1 MRNKRVAIIGT
12 AGVPARYGG
21 FETLA
26 EYLVKN
32 LSSKYDITV
41 YCSAKNYEKKLN
53 SYNGANLKYIN
64 INANGFQ
71 SIFYDIV
78 SIFDSLKYADT
89 LLILGISGCI
99 ILPLLKYFALKNNKK
114 IIVNIDGIEWKRKK
128 WGIFAKYFLKLSE
141 KMTVKYADVVVSDN
155 LVIKNYIK
163 SKYNID
169 SMLIT
174 YGGDHV
180 KKEAIDHNLITEYP
194 FLKEK
199 YAFKVARIEPENNI
213 HLILEAF
220 SEFKELNLVL
230 VGNWDK
236 SRYGQEL
243 RKKYHSFSNIFLL
256 DPIYDQKILNAI
268 RSNCFVYIHGH
279 SAGGT
284 NPSLV
289 EAMYLGLPI
298 IAYGVEYN
306 KVTTQYKALYFMN
319 KNELLKLIN
328 EIISNIDLLAN
339 IGQTMQEIAI
349 REYTWENVA
358 KEYDSIF

>member
-1 MRNKRVAIIGT
+1 MSKKVSIIGT
-12 AGVPARYGG
+12 VGLPPKYGG

-26 EYLVKN
+26 EHLVKY
-32 LSSKYDITV
+32 LSDKYEITV
-41 YCSAKNYEKKLN
+41 YCSSKSYEEKLKT
-53 SYNGANLKYIN
+53 YNGAKLKYIN
-64 INANGFQ
+64 LKANGIQ
-71 SIFYDIV
+71 SIFYDTI
-78 SIFDSLKYADT
+78 SMIDSLRYADA
-89 LLILGISGCI
+89 LLILGVSGCS
-99 ILPLLKYFALKNNKK
+99 ILPIIKPLCKLMNKK
-114 IIVNIDGIEWKRKK
+114 ILINIDGLEWKREK
-128 WGIFAKYFLKLSE
+128 WNKFAKRLLKFSE
-141 KMTVKYADVVVSDN
+141 KLAVKYADVIISDN
-155 LVIKNYIK
+155 LVIKDYIK
-163 SKYNID
+163 SEYNRD
-169 SMLIT
+169 SVFIP

-180 KKEAIDHNLITEYP
+180 KYEPLSNELVAKYP

-220 SEFKELNLVL
+220 SEFKELNLAI

-236 SRYGQEL
+236 SRYGQDL
-243 RKKYHSFSNIFLL
+243 RKKYHSFDNIFLL

-306 KVTTQYKALYFMN
+306 KVTTQYEALYFMN
-319 KNELLKLIN
+319 KDELLKLIN
-328 EIISNIDLLAN
+328 EIVSNRGLL
-339 IGQTMQEIAI
+339 IHTGQRMRNIAI
-349 REYTWENVA
+349 REYTWE
-358 KEYDSIF
+358 KITREYDSIL

>member
-1 MRNKRVAIIGT
+1 MKKISIIGT
-12 AGVPARYGG
+12 VGIPAKYGG
-21 FETLA
+21 FETLV

-64 INANGFQ
+64 LNANGVQ
-71 SIFYDIV
+71 SIFYDII
-78 SIFDSLKYADT
+78 SIIDSLRYTDT
-89 LLILGISGCI
+89 LLILGVSGCS
-99 ILPLLKYFALKNNKK
+99 ILPIIKPLCKLMNKR
-114 IIVNIDGIEWKRKK
+114 ILINIDGLEWKREK
-128 WGIFAKYFLKLSE
+128 WNKFAKEFLKFSE
-141 KMTVKYADVVVSDN
+141 KLAVKCADVIISDN
-155 LVIKNYIK
+155 LVIKDYVK
-163 SKYNID
+163 SEYNKD
-169 SMLIT
+169 SVFIP

-180 KKEAIDHNLITEYP
+180 KYEPLSNELVSKYP

-199 YAFKVARIEPENNI
+199 YAFKVTRIEPENNI

-220 SEFKELNLVL
+220 SEFKELNLVI
-230 VGNWDK
+230 VGNWNK

-243 RKKYHSFSNIFLL
+243 REKYHSFSNIFLL
-256 DPIYDQKILNAI
+256 DPIYDQQILNAI

-328 EIISNIDLLAN
+328 EIISNRDLLIH
-339 IGQTMQEIAI
+339 IGQTMREIAI
-349 REYTWENVA
+349 REYTWENIA
-358 KEYDSIF
+358 REYGSIL

>member
-1 MRNKRVAIIGT
+1 MKKISIIGT

-64 INANGFQ
+64 LNANGVQ
-71 SIFYDIV
+71 SIFYDII
-78 SIFDSLKYADT
+78 SIIDSLRYTDT
-89 LLILGISGCI
+89 LLILGVSGCS
-99 ILPLLKYFALKNNKK
+99 ILPIIKPLCKLMNKR
-114 IIVNIDGIEWKRKK
+114 ILINIDGLEWKREK
-128 WGIFAKYFLKLSE
+128 WDKFAKEFLKFSE
-141 KMTVKYADVVVSDN
+141 KLAVKYADVIISDN
-155 LVIKNYIK
+155 LVIKDYIK
-163 SKYNID
+163 SEYNRD
-169 SMLIT
+169 SVFIP

-180 KKEAIDHNLITEYP
+180 KYEPLSNELVAKYP

-220 SEFKELNLVL
+220 SEFKEPNLVI

-243 RKKYHSFSNIFLL
+243 RKKYHSSSNIFLL

-319 KNELLKLIN
+319 KSELLKLLD
-328 EIISNIDLLAN
+328 EIISNRDLLMR
-339 IGQTMQEIAI
+339 IGHEMREIAI
-349 REYTWENVA
+349 QQYTWESVA
-358 KEYDSIF
+358 RQYGLIF